1 MEMCMQSETPASGA
15 GFEPRIVA
23 FVCTWCTYTGAD
35 LAGTSRLQMPSNVR
49 VVRLN
54 CSSRVDPLFVMK
66 AFERGADGVIVS
78 GCHPGDCHYSTG
90 NYYARRRFAIFR
102 ELLDFM
108 GVDERR
114 LTMSWVSASQGGKW
128 RDVVTEA
135 IARAKELGPFHRY
148 RQVERAECP

>member
-1 MEMCMQSETPASGA
+1 MEMCMSSETSSSGT
-15 GFEPRIVA
+15 GFEPKIVA

-35 LAGTSRLQMPSNVR
+35 LAGTSRLQMPPNVR

-66 AFERGADGVIVS
+66 AFERGADGVIIS

-90 NYYARRRFAIFR
+90 NYYARRRFAVFR
-102 ELLDFM
+102 EMLDFM

-128 RDVVTEA
+128 RDVVSEA
-135 IARAKELGPFHRY
+135 ITRAKELGPFHRY
-148 RQVERAECP
+148 RRLESIECP

>member
-1 MEMCMQSETPASGA
+1 MSSNTPASGT
-15 GFEPRIVA
+15 GFEPKIIA

-35 LAGTSRLQMPSNVR
+35 LAGTSRMQMPSNVR

-90 NYYARRRFAIFR
+90 NYFTRRRFAIFN
-102 ELLDFM
+102 ELLDFV
-108 GVDERR
+108 GVDSRR

-128 RDVVTEA
+128 RDVVSEA
-135 IARAKELGPFHRY
+135 VACAKELGPFHQY
-148 RQVERAECP
+148 RRVEREERP

>member
-1 MEMCMQSETPASGA
+1 MPLKTPASGA
-15 GFEPRIVA
+15 GFEPKIIA

-35 LAGTSRLQMPSNVR
+35 LAGTSRMQMPSNVR

-54 CSSRVDPLFVMK
+54 CSSRVNPQFVMR
-66 AFERGADGVIVS
+66 AFERGADGVIIS

-90 NYYARRRFAIFR
+90 NYFARRRFAIFN

-108 GVDERR
+108 GVDSRR

-128 RDVVTEA
+128 RDVVSKAVTNV
-135 IARAKELGPFHRY
+135 KELGPFHHY
-148 RQVERAECP
+148 RQVERTEQP